1 MDNQTPEK
9 KEDVPKSNVYR
20 SPVHISYAKVDEKK
34 DETQKQTTSQQNSQ
48 VQATQPAQVQPA
60 ATVQQSQQPD
70 SAQTEHIMKPQQ
82 PQQQQTQATQ
92 QTTTPPAQSQPEVK
106 QDTQENVEEMV
117 EDVTQNDEDLLAF
130 IEESKP
136 KIYVV
141 GTGGSGNNTLNRLF
155 ELGVEGA
162 TLIAMNTDARH
173 LLKIRAD
180 KKYLLGR
187 KTTRGLGAGSNPE
200 LGEAAAK
207 ESAEDIGKILHDADM
222 VFVTCGLGGGTG
234 TGSAPIIAEQ
244 ARKNGALVVSV
255 VTLPFSSEGGIRSE
269 NALHGL
275 EKLKQHSDTVIIIK
289 NDKLLN
295 IAPELPL
302 NHAFKICDEV
312 LAEAVK
318 GIVELVT
325 ITGLVTVDFADLK
338 TILTKGGY
346 AMIGVGESTLEGNE
360 SQDRALVAIET
371 ALNSPL
377 LDAELSSARRAL
389 INVVGGQDMT
399 LQEAQQVV
407 EETAKRIHPNA
418 HIIWGARVDE
428 ENKKSTI
435 KVMVVLAG
443 VRFKDNVSEEE
454 PVDEDLDLEII
465 G

>member
-1 MDNQTPEK
+1 MDNGELFYRLTFLGLRAIRKDKGFNIFALRNSGKKVWLGVSVEEK
-9 KEDVPKSNVYR
+9 KEV
-20 SPVHISYAKVDEKK
+20 
-34 DETQKQTTSQQNSQ
+34 
-48 VQATQPAQVQPA
+48 VQAQPQAQVPQPAQQA
-60 ATVQQSQQPD
+60 
-70 SAQTEHIMKPQQ
+70 
-82 PQQQQTQATQ
+82 QQTQPSEPTL
-92 QTTTPPAQSQPEVK
+92 
-106 QDTQENVEEMV
+106 EELTH
-117 EDVTQNDEDLLAF
+117 DDEALLAF

-141 GTGGSGNNTLNRLF
+141 GTGGSGNNTLSRLF
-155 ELGVEGA
+155 EMGIEGA

-173 LLKIRAD
+173 LLKIKAH
-180 KKYLLGR
+180 KKYLMGR
-187 KTTRGLGAGSNPE
+187 KTTRGQGAGSNPE

-207 ESAEDIGKILHDADM
+207 ESANEIGQILKDADM

-234 TGSAPIIAEQ
+234 TGSAHIIAEE
-244 ARKNGALVVSV
+244 AKKNGALVVSV
-255 VTLPFSSEGGIRSE
+255 VTLPFKSEGRVRYE

-289 NDKLLN
+289 NDKLLS

-312 LAEAVK
+312 LAGAVK

-325 ITGLVTVDFADLK
+325 VTGLVNVDFADLK
-338 TILTKGGY
+338 TILSKGGY
-346 AMIGVGESTLEGNE
+346 AMIGVGEANLEGE
-360 SQDRALVAIET
+360 AEDRALVAIET

-389 INVVGGQDMT
+389 VNVIGGADMT
-399 LQEAQQVV
+399 LKEAQKIV

-428 ENKKSTI
+428 EEKKSSI
-435 KVMVVLAG
+435 RVMVVLTG
-443 VRFKDNVSEEE
+443 VKFKSESEVQEDEE
-454 PVDEDLDLEII
+454 SLDLDII